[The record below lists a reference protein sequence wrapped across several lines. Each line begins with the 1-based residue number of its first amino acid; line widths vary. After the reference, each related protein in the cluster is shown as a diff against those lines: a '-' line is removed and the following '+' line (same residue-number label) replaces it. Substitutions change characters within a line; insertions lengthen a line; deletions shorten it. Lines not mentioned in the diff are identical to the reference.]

1 MDAVFTYEEFSNI
14 PLGERIDWIDALD
27 LPQIRNHYDAKTIKK
42 FFRHLFELE
51 TNLYLRLKAVEY
63 ISELTLL
70 DIISYEFTKDFLLE
84 DVSTGDSFIDSVRLK
99 YLFLLYGDDQ
109 KCYNIF
115 KIESQNQNNELASE
129 ACYRIGLVHLL
140 YKVNHTVYNNVILEL
155 EEARHWF
162 DLSFRLVEN
171 RVDAYFFSLTSQ
183 YLLSL
188 LSLDPYSSDIF
199 FGKLTDALLERR
211 IWSYASVQ
219 NILENRI
226 YQSLYNLRIIA
237 KKVSE
242 EKSWTD
248 YIKNFLI
255 LSNCF
260 NELLI
265 NEALSARFVNS
276 AKTFNE
282 NPLNVI
288 LEKYYIQNFSACSL
302 KIDAIIENAEPSERQ
317 LIGFLSDLKM
327 RLATQNEKKNDN
339 SVNSVAVLCSGFPQI
354 DASVIISDVKQ
365 LVDQGKSDLQIQ
377 AQLAMKYSSRF
388 RLDQVSYS
396 TGYLVSDEVLQLL
409 KAGLLKCLPA
419 YDPYKMAIF
428 INVLSDLIR
437 YAYQAETLP
446 KKFFPHLYDSTVKLE
461 EIFQNHLYTK
471 LVAGDRATNY
481 HYEESDVVGAS
492 RLDIVYRENDLVFP
506 IEVKKTDEIPDW
518 DSVKQGFVAQVQ
530 MYNRPYNQLGFL
542 VVFDISP
549 KKDNAPL
556 NDIRSL
562 VEILHL
568 TPYYPIVEKYPDYV
582 IAIIIP
588 ANKVR
593 PSDYTTY
600 H

>member
-1 MDAVFTYEEFSNI
+1 MNAVFTYEQFSHI

-27 LPQIRNHYDAKTIKK
+27 LLQIKHHYEAKVIKK
-42 FFRHLFELE
+42 FFNHLFEFE
-51 TNLYLRLKAVEY
+51 TNSYLRLKAVEY

-70 DIISYEFTKDFLLE
+70 DFISYEFTKDFLLE

-109 KCYNIF
+109 RCYNIF
-115 KIESQNQNNELASE
+115 KIEAQNQNSELASE

-140 YKVNHTVYNNVILEL
+140 YKANHTMYETIILEL
-155 EEARHWF
+155 EQAKYWF
-162 DLSFRLVEN
+162 DLSFRLTEN

-188 LSLDPYSSDIF
+188 LGLDPYSSDTF
-199 FGKLTDALLERR
+199 FEKLTDVLLEKR
-211 IWSYASVQ
+211 IWSYASAQ
-219 NILENRI
+219 NVLENRI
-226 YQSLYNLRIIA
+226 YQSLYNLRVIV

-242 EKSWTD
+242 EKLWTN
-248 YIKNFLI
+248 YKKNFLI
-255 LSNCF
+255 LSNCL
-260 NELLI
+260 NELLF
-265 NEALSARFVNS
+265 NEALSTRFINS
-276 AKTFNE
+276 INSFNE
-282 NPLNVI
+282 NPLNAV

-302 KIDAIIENAEPSERQ
+302 KIDAIIENADSSEQQ
-317 LIGFLSDLKM
+317 LIDFLSDLKA
-327 RLATQNEKKNDN
+327 RLATQNEKKNDIP
-339 SVNSVAVLCSGFPQI
+339 VNSVAVLCSSFSQI
-354 DASVIISDVKQ
+354 DASIIIYDVKQ

-377 AQLAMKYSSRF
+377 AQLAIKYSSRF

-409 KAGLLKCLPA
+409 KGGLLKCLPA

-446 KKFFPHLYDSTVKLE
+446 KKFFPHLYDSTIKLE

-471 LVAGDRATNY
+471 LVAGDRALNY

-506 IEVKKTDEIPDW
+506 IEVKKTDKIPDW
-518 DSVKQGFVAQVQ
+518 EAVKRGFVAQVQ

-542 VVFDISP
+542 VIFDISP
-549 KKDNAPL
+549 KKDSAPL

-562 VEILHL
+562 VEILHM

-582 IAIIIP
+582 VAIIIP
-588 ANKVR
+588 ANKIS
-593 PSDYTTY
+593 PSVYTTY